1 MIAPGLKKK
10 CTMSIEKLPAALD
23 VVDEVKTTRII
34 YSHRRKVVPSN
45 YTKALKIINI
55 INFSQKQ

>member
-1 MIAPGLKKK
+1 MIAAGLKKK
-10 CTMSIEKLPAALD
+10 CTMSIEKLPA